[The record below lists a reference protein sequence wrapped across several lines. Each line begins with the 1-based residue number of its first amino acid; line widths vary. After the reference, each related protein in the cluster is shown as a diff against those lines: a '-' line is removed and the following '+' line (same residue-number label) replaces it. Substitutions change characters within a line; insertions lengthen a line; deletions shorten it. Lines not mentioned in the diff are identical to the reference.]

1 MVDPPKKE
9 SKVPEPSKEE
19 PGEESSEEES
29 KVLEPPKEESKV
41 LEPPKEEPGKESWE
55 EVSTR
60 YFHATACGPGGIA
73 GLNAKFAK
81 KI

>member
-19 PGEESSEEES
+19 PGEESSE
-29 KVLEPPKEESKV
+29 EESKV